1 MLRALFFEYPEDKTS
16 WLIEDEYL
24 FGTDLLVAPLMEQV
38 LERDVYLPPG
48 TWVDYQTG
56 TSYKGAQWHRIKAG
70 KFMDWSKIE
79 LKVYGQA
86 AESKGLLALPT
97 DQKLRE
103 LVLARRG
110 SGWEVVKGNLPKVT
124 FKI

>member
-1 MLRALFFEYPEDKTS
+1 VILARGGSVIPHLAL
-16 WLIEDEYL
+16 
-24 FGTDLLVAPLMEQV
+24 
-38 LERDVYLPPG
+38 
-48 TWVDYQTG
+48 
-56 TSYKGAQWHRIKAG
+56 AQST

-103 LVLARRG
+103 LVLARQG
-110 SGWEVVKGNLPKVT
+110 SGWEVVKGTLPKVT